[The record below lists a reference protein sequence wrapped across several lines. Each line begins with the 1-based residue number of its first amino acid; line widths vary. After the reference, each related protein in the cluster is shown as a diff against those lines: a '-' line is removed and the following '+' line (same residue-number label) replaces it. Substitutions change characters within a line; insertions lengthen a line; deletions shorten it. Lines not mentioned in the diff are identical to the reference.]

1 MFLGLKDVL
10 GTDEDTS
17 KFNFVFP
24 WNLFPLFKINMD
36 TPPPPNCKTH
46 HLHCLSYPQYLP
58 VPQKH
63 LLSLRGCHHHYHFQV
78 CQLFVNAS
86 SCFWHRYPLLW
97 MIMLP
102 VATLSSSKK
111 NNNIILALIQSFQ
124 KLFGNSP
131 FRQTLVFSDCSFLT

>member
-1 MFLGLKDVL
+1 MNTCPSSILSFL
-10 GTDEDTS
+10 EI
-17 KFNFVFP
+17 
-24 WNLFPLFKINMD
+24 LFPLFKINMD
-36 TPPPPNCKTH
+36 TPPPPPPNCKTH

-111 NNNIILALIQSFQ
+111 KKQHYFSSHPIFSEIIWQLPFSADISFQ
-124 KLFGNSP
+124 WLLIFDLDSI
-131 FRQTLVFSDCSFLT
+131 SC